1 MINSFFF
8 SFSYVF
14 LQFHVIIKW
23 WRRVMAKTRSELRE
37 KCMIILYQWDLYREN
52 NPQIDIDELIK
63 NNLDIDNDFVRD
75 IIYGVI
81 THINEIDE
89 LANKYMNNWSI
100 NRLDKTGA
108 AILRIGVFE
117 LKYTDTPD
125 IVVINEAIELA
136 KKYSDDSVRKIIN
149 AVLDKVIKNEFD

>member
-1 MINSFFF
+1 
-8 SFSYVF
+8 
-14 LQFHVIIKW
+14 
-23 WRRVMAKTRSELRE
+23 MAKTRSELRE
-37 KCMIILYQWDLYREN
+37 KCMIILYQWDLYREY
-52 NPQIDIDELIK
+52 NPHIDIDELIK

-100 NRLDKTGA
+100 NRLDKAGA
-108 AILRIGVFE
+108 AILRIGLFE
-117 LKYTDTPD
+117 LEYTDTPD

-149 AVLDKVIKNEFD
+149 AVLDKVIKNELD

>member
-1 MINSFFF
+1 
-8 SFSYVF
+8 
-14 LQFHVIIKW
+14 
-23 WRRVMAKTRSELRE
+23 MAKTRSELRE
-37 KCMIILYQWDLYREN
+37 KCMVILYQWDLYREN

-75 IIYGVI
+75 IVYGVI

-89 LANKYMNNWSI
+89 IANKYMNNWRI

-117 LKYTDTPD
+117 LKYTETPD

-149 AVLDKVIKNEFD
+149 AVLDKVIKNELD